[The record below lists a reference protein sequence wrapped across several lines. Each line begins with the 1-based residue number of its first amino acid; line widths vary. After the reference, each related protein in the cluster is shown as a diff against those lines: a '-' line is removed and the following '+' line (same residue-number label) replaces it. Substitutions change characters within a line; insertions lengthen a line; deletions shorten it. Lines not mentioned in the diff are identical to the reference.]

1 MLFQSRIDRLF
12 PSADTELN
20 KIAATSDIDLKWSP
34 EELTMQIQNT
44 QLNIAQAALPVAEKF
59 NLSLIQSQAT
69 DLLLQVGSIE
79 LSQVSGHDS
88 SPQLA
93 LQLAPDAEIL
103 LSSDFYGENVIS
115 EEPISGQVSEQSR
128 KRFLRN
134 KKQLPVQKYDAKLTL
149 ALKGTTLIQS
159 SGQLEINT
167 QYQTS
172 LNLKQN
178 NQRLPSFSSQG
189 NVALKP
195 ETFNISGNLNNAA
208 KARLMQFSVNSDLER
223 EQTQIKLHRND
234 IYFNPKRSLKK
245 HYLPNLPIKYDLNSG
260 KVSFD
265 ADLLLNKG
273 KLTGDFAV
281 FTNSL
286 GGYIHGF
293 HFADLNTSFTAAITP
308 EGIRSKYPISLH
320 AGLLHAGVLLENIFA
335 LVEFD
340 TENNRYDLHR
350 ASAYLLGGSIS
361 THGVTSSSLTNIPHI
376 PILVHRLD
384 LEKLMQAIEPNDVEL
399 TGTLDGS
406 FPMSVQDGLPAIQG
420 GKLHS
425 RYPGRRAPVQGGI
438 NHRQKCRSC
447 R

>member
-167 QYQTS
+167 
-172 LNLKQN
+172 
-178 NQRLPSFSSQG
+178 
-189 NVALKP
+189 
-195 ETFNISGNLNNAA
+195 
-208 KARLMQFSVNSDLER
+208 
-223 EQTQIKLHRND
+223 
-234 IYFNPKRSLKK
+234 
-245 HYLPNLPIKYDLNSG
+245 
-260 KVSFD
+260 
-265 ADLLLNKG
+265 
-273 KLTGDFAV
+273 
-281 FTNSL
+281 
-286 GGYIHGF
+286 
-293 HFADLNTSFTAAITP
+293 NT
-308 EGIRSKYPISLH
+308 RQ
-320 AGLLHAGVLLENIFA
+320 
-335 LVEFD
+335 
-340 TENNRYDLHR
+340 
-350 ASAYLLGGSIS
+350 AS
-361 THGVTSSSLTNIPHI
+361 T
-376 PILVHRLD
+376 
-384 LEKLMQAIEPNDVEL
+384 
-399 TGTLDGS
+399 
-406 FPMSVQDGLPAIQG
+406 
-420 GKLHS
+420 
-425 RYPGRRAPVQGGI
+425 
-438 NHRQKCRSC
+438 
-447 R
+447 